1 MKVEKP
7 KKEEMVASD
16 PIQAVI
22 SSTKPQDNF
31 WEITDLPSKFKLYAP
46 GTKILARPLKV
57 LEIKMLST
65 LNTDNINF
73 VLNDIIGRCV
83 TGIRVED
90 ICTADKLYIIF
101 WLRANTYRDSS
112 YSIDFVCPDCKAKG
126 KYDFQLDCLKINY
139 LKDSFDENKDINL
152 PSGKVVKIKMLR
164 ISDEIRVTNF
174 EKTNA
179 QSLASFDTDLLHAAS
194 LISEIDGK
202 RIGLIA
208 AYDFISKATPDDY
221 SYIISYVNHYDFGI
235 DPSIDA
241 PCKKCGGAAQIAV
254 TFRPEFFVSKYTFE

>member
-126 KYDFQLDCLKINY
+126 KYDKLSVVVNQYKWLAARAWCSKNGF
-139 LKDSFDENKDINL
+139 SFRIMTEREL
-152 PSGKVVKIKMLR
+152 FGK
-164 ISDEIRVTNF
+164 
-174 EKTNA
+174 
-179 QSLASFDTDLLHAAS
+179 
-194 LISEIDGK
+194 
-202 RIGLIA
+202 
-208 AYDFISKATPDDY
+208 
-221 SYIISYVNHYDFGI
+221 
-235 DPSIDA
+235 
-241 PCKKCGGAAQIAV
+241 KK
-254 TFRPEFFVSKYTFE
+254 